1 VVAVLA
7 LWQSGVDLGQSQPL
21 PLLVGNL
28 LWNLNAIVFATV
40 SALIIAR
47 QPRNTIGWVLMVFP
61 LLLAASAP
69 VDNYYAERLR
79 TATELTGGLW
89 FYAWFNTWSWWLLI
103 GPVFLISQLFPTG
116 RPLTPRWRW
125 GLVAVA
131 GWFVLFLVIATFS
144 PTFEFD
150 DRPSLPNPLSLSA
163 FEPLLVI
170 GSVFVLGVI
179 ALALLSVVAIFVR
192 YWRASTVERQQI
204 KWLAYALAVFAVI
217 YTIGGLTASDVLT
230 GTWFDVLLPLT
241 IMLLPLTIAIAI
253 LRYRLWDLDILIRR
267 TLSYSLLTAA
277 LALAYFGS
285 VVVLQTVAQAL
296 TGESSNALVTVIST
310 LLIAA
315 LFVPL
320 RGRIQRL
327 IDQRFSRRKYDAART
342 LAAFGA
348 TARDVVELEQLS
360 GQLAQ
365 AVDET
370 MQPAHV
376 SLWVRPGD
384 KARAGELGQ

>member
-1 VVAVLA
+1 
-7 LWQSGVDLGQSQPL
+7 
-21 PLLVGNL
+21 
-28 LWNLNAIVFATV
+28 
-40 SALIIAR
+40 
-47 QPRNTIGWVLMVFP
+47 
-61 LLLAASAP
+61 
-69 VDNYYAERLR
+69 
-79 TATELTGGLW
+79 
-89 FYAWFNTWSWWLLI
+89 
-103 GPVFLISQLFPTG
+103 
-116 RPLTPRWRW
+116 
-125 GLVAVA
+125 
-131 GWFVLFLVIATFS
+131 
-144 PTFEFD
+144 
-150 DRPSLPNPLSLSA
+150 
-163 FEPLLVI
+163 
-170 GSVFVLGVI
+170 VI